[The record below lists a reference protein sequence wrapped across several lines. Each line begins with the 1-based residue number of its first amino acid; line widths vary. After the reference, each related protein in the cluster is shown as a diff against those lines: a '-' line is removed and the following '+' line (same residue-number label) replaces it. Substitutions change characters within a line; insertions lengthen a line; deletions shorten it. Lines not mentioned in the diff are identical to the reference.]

1 MAVDTQTITQ
11 ERSPKKIQ
19 LVSKDGQISKKDIRV
34 VKQRFINLHKLK
46 MQRARDV
53 ITPRQKIFL
62 DILPLLFHVNHPVLP
77 GYVSN
82 ETPAGIA
89 DYAPS
94 RFVVQRAK
102 KLGKGFVYQKRAKRY
117 FAIESLFIMG
127 SVGSIAYAKGSDM
140 DLWLCHAPDL
150 SEKALTLLAEKTEA
164 IEKWAASLGLEV
176 HFFLMDAEKFKNGVV
191 APLSSESSGSTQ
203 HQLLLEEFYRTAL
216 YVAGRYP
223 VWWLVPPESEDDYSA
238 FVKNLLDRRF
248 VDRNDVIDFGGLE
261 NVPAE
266 EFLGASFWHLYKA
279 IDSPYKSL
287 LKLMLMESYVDEYP
301 HSKWAALTLKKQ
313 LYDGVTDPNK
323 LDAYLILYY
332 VLEDYLIKRN
342 EPKRLE
348 LMRYCFYNKLNEL
361 GSASTS
367 VKKDD
372 WRQDVLNKLLTS
384 WAPLPA
390 YISDS
395 INQKAWSIEQT
406 QQERDRLT
414 KELTYSYRLL
424 MKFSN
429 ENVEGS
435 SSESKDLMLLGRK
448 LNAAFEQKPGKL
460 ERPMV
465 KGRYIQHENKVV
477 LKQRE
482 GVVEQTG
489 WGLSRYDDYG
499 DKQLIRQAH
508 SLIELLAWCIDY
520 PILSRRTKFALN
532 PGQSNITSREVLQ
545 TIRDVTTFFNS
556 LPEKPSDLEDFHQQ
570 PHITHVMLVVNSG
583 LDPMS
588 ELTEQGVNLTSERSD
603 ALSFGSY
610 RRNLIH
616 TVDLMYRN
624 SWNEIIV
631 AKFSDVKGLM
641 ECLCSLF
648 SINMLGRNQQLPELI
663 CASYSSP
670 RAMSI
675 AKRVKTLFDDMGR
688 VFKKQNRNLSPR
700 LVVHSSRS
708 YFMLQ
713 VIDGKVVP
721 TPIKN
726 EINLWRTLSQPQV
739 TYSPVMFDSFT
750 DNNVLLSVMANNDK
764 RGIVQIYFVEVGD
777 MAQLYIFDEKGSL
790 HVEEHQLVDESI
802 LLQPYVR
809 FVQKSVERRSL
820 AAYEQNKDSQSI
832 SIECYRLEKTNM
844 TWAMGQVD
852 YELNALDEGMQIRI
866 AYDSISQQPHVYC
879 DSTVFSSL
887 DHGENVYKAA
897 ADAVLRERHSKEAYP
912 VYVTDIDVPLK
923 ELGVDDSLNL
933 QTIHFLKYKQRVE
946 AKLNS

>member
-1 MAVDTQTITQ
+1 MVVDTQKVTQ

-34 VKQRFINLHKLK
+34 IKQRFINLHKLK

-150 SEKALTLLAEKTEA
+150 SEKALNLLAEKAEA
-164 IEKWAASLGLEV
+164 IEKWAAGLGLEV
-176 HFFLMDAEKFKNGVV
+176 HFFLMDAEKFREGVV

-223 VWWLVPPESEDDYSA
+223 VWWLVPPESEDDYTA

-301 HSKWAALTLKKQ
+301 HSRWAALKLKRQ

-323 LDAYLILYY
+323 LDAYLILYG
-332 VLEDYLIKRN
+332 VLEDYLIRRN

-361 GSASTS
+361 GASS
-367 VKKDD
+367 RSIKKDD
-372 WRQDVLNKLLTS
+372 WRQDVLTGLLKS

-406 QQERDRLT
+406 QQERNRLT

-429 ENVEGS
+429 ENLEGS
-435 SSESKDLMLLGRK
+435 STESKDLMLLGRK

-460 ERPMV
+460 ERPTV
-465 KGRYIQHENKVV
+465 KGRHIQHENKVV

-482 GVVEQTG
+482 GDADQAG

-499 DKQLIRQAH
+499 DKQFIQQAH
-508 SLIELLAWCIDY
+508 SMIELLAWCIDY

-545 TIRDVTTFFNS
+545 TIRDVTAFFNN

-588 ELTEQGVNLTSERSD
+588 KFTERGVNLTSERSD
-603 ALSFGSY
+603 ALSFGSN
-610 RRNLIH
+610 RRNLIQ

-631 AKFSDVKGLM
+631 AKFSNVNGLM
-641 ECLCSLF
+641 DCLSGLF
-648 SINMLGRNQQLPELI
+648 STNMLGRNQQLPELI
-663 CASYSSP
+663 CSSYSSP

-675 AKRVKTLFDDMGR
+675 AKRIKTLFDDMGR
-688 VFKKQNRNLSPR
+688 VFKKQSRNVSPR
-700 LVVHSSRS
+700 FIVHSSRA

-713 VIDGKVVP
+713 VVDGRVLP
-721 TPIKN
+721 TPIDN
-726 EINLWRTLSQPQV
+726 EIDLWKTLSQTQI

-750 DNNVLLSVMANNDK
+750 DSNVLLSVIANNDK
-764 RGIVQIYFVEVGD
+764 RGAVQIYFAEVGE

-790 HVEEHQLVDESI
+790 HVEEHQLVEDSK
-802 LLQPYVR
+802 LLQPYIR
-809 FVQKSVERRSL
+809 LVQKSVERRNL
-820 AAYEQNKDSQSI
+820 AAYEQNKDSQNI
-832 SIECYRLEKTNM
+832 TIECYRLEKKNM
-844 TWAMGQVD
+844 TWNIQHVEFD
-852 YELNALDEGMQIRI
+852 TDALEEGMQIRI

-879 DSTVFSSL
+879 DLTVFSSL
-887 DHGENVYKAA
+887 DHGANVYKAA
-897 ADAVLRERHSKEAYP
+897 AESVLNERNSKDRYP

-933 QTIHFLKYKQRVE
+933 QTIHFLKYKQLIEER
-946 AKLNS
+946 LNS